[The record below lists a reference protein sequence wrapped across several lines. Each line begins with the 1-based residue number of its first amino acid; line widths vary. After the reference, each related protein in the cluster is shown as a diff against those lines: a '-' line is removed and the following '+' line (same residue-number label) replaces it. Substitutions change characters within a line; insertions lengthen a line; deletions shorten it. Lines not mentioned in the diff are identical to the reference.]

1 MNQLDSGLDPLKVA
15 AYAKES
21 EMYMSTFG
29 DSLAAEYVFNA
40 ADLYNG
46 IGYFDK
52 ALEMWYLVYKPYE
65 QEHPKAPHA
74 LFQCGFL
81 YDNILG
87 RKDLAKNLYNRFLR
101 KYPNHH
107 LASDVKALMKNL
119 DKSPEDLIK
128 EFQKKNQN

>member
-1 MNQLDSGLDPLKVA
+1 MKQRETGFDLQKVA
-15 AYAKES
+15 EYARES

-40 ADLYNG
+40 ADIYRGMGN
-46 IGYFDK
+46 FDK

-81 YDNILG
+81 YDSILE
-87 RKDLAKNLYNRFLR
+87 RKDLARNLYKRFLR
-101 KYPNHH
+101 KYPDHN
-107 LASDVKALMKNL
+107 LANDVKSLLENL

-128 EFQKKNQN
+128 EFQKREQ